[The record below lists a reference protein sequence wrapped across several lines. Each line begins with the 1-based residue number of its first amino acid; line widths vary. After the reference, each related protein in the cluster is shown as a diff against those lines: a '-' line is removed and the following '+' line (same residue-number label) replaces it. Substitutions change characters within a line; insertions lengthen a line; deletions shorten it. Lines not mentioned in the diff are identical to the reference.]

1 MQIKACSVTLI
12 NSGILRFVGIVYDTV
27 FTILYIGMYFYV
39 VVAAEPAMQVFFIVC
54 SPQDRTVQHTAVFKA
69 VWQTADI
76 DASSFSKRVDCHLH
90 FFIDLADDRSIRQS
104 IHVFLSFSEVHISLA
119 VLSDKV
125 GMLFPVVFVFVQVKS
140 IFAFHSKNTS

>member
-54 SPQDRTVQHTAVFKA
+54 SPQDRTVQHTAVFKGRPL
-69 VWQTADI
+69 I
-76 DASSFSKRVDCHLH
+76 
-90 FFIDLADDRSIRQS
+90 
-104 IHVFLSFSEVHISLA
+104 
-119 VLSDKV
+119 
-125 GMLFPVVFVFVQVKS
+125 
-140 IFAFHSKNTS
+140 